1 MQKTK
6 LGISVG
12 LLGAAIYFMGAYAGY
27 VITGLL
33 VGYVLL
39 FENNM
44 WLKKAAVK
52 ALTLMVGF
60 SVLSTVIYLLP
71 SLISILGD
79 FARVFN
85 GYLYVEW
92 ISDLANAVSNVVSL
106 FQRLLFIGLGI
117 KALTQSDIAIKA
129 VDNFVDKY
137 ME

>member
-12 LLGAAIYFMGAYAGY
+12 VLGAAIYFMGAYGGY

-33 VGYVLL
+33 AGYVLL
-39 FENNM
+39 CESNM

-52 ALTLMVGF
+52 ALTLMIGF

-71 SLISILGD
+71 NLIGILSD
-79 FARVFN
+79 FAQIFN

-92 ISDLANAVSNVVSL
+92 ISELASAISSVVSL
-106 FQRLLFIGLGI
+106 FQKLLFIGLGI
-117 KALTQSDIAIKA
+117 KALNQSDIAVKV
-129 VDNFVDKY
+129 VDNFINKHMD
-137 ME
+137 